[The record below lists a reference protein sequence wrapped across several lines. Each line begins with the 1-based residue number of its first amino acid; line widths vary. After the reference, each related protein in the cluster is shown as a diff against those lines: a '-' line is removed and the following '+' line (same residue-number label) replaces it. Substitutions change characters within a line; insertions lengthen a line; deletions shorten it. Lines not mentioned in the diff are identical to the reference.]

1 MKGIFKLFPVAIAAL
16 AFVSCSDDLEGSGY
30 STKQIPDNALRFSIG
45 SNSNMRAGFVG
56 DVMASAGE
64 IQFRWV
70 KGDVIRVY
78 QDDLATWDKYTY
90 AGTEFGTDDVFTPD
104 GQNELDSYSIG
115 VYPAD
120 EVEGVYMDKNDKD
133 IKHIQMDLPVE
144 YNYQEGLDTDADG
157 SAGYRC
163 DMPMYGKITDKAQ
176 AVTQMNFLSAY
187 VRIYLRDL
195 PKNAKYIALVST
207 PTGTNVQPLTGRFIA
222 DVPKTITASTVG
234 GVETD
239 NAPILLKKGEF
250 SQTFGNIVYAKVNLT
265 KYSYVAGTDAAVKD
279 SAAIC
284 FPVLANNAVTR
295 AAGGT
300 LQTYD
305 NLTIYAWGDRN
316 NSGTYATPA
325 DVQAAGAWAAE
336 VANGNATVI
345 KTRANWTPTRRRSVW
360 TVRYTEPLIVDV
372 DNYGNKILPGDLT
385 DLIASKA
392 NTAITDLELSLIS
405 GTNTTGTLTSSEG
418 YERNHVTTLPA
429 MKNGGNIIINLESAD
444 IDLETKEN
452 WTING
457 NDFDGTLVVKP
468 GKMAAGSTATSKIEI
483 NLPNADVQIIGDATN
498 DITNID
504 VQQCKTVTIGDPEN
518 GTVTTV
524 PATKTVVVRDGEAY
538 VVTGA
543 TVNTLKTED
552 NLTNH
557 TKTDVV
563 NVVGGT
569 ITTLDNNTNTDIK
582 LYGAEIAGVAY
593 EAKITTLD
601 LAGVDDAIN
610 IYSEGKA
617 SIGNLVQ
624 PANTAT
630 GGGLEFL
637 TIKSK
642 LTEET
647 AGTLAVATVAGDLNG
662 GGTDEYIWTAAQ
674 LRKIATA
681 APAKNVFIGA
691 DEIDLNSLAWT
702 GGAIAKNV
710 YGKNHDATTDTWR
723 NITTATGAA
732 LIANKQATT
741 ATGKNVIKNLN
752 IAAAAAGNGLFSD
765 IDASGAAIEIA
776 GLEIENPAFTNT
788 GAAVNN
794 IGVVA
799 GTIGTAAANNIELT
813 NIKVTGLT
821 VASKAG
827 NGVGG
832 LVGAITAAQ
841 TGNVIVKNADVAATS
856 IAARSF
862 VGGAIGRVS
871 AAVAAINIYDS
882 QVNVSAVS
890 LSLGDGAS
898 TLYPLYA
905 GTWASFVGGTENNP
919 VVALNIYDCNFGTA
933 LAKSVKGNGINN
945 VGLRFGANADANDVP
960 FFGGNPWIGF
970 CGTPTPVPAS
980 NTTLTSYKSVSSAAA
995 DKGINFYK
1003 YAYAATQMVV
1013 TRWNGAG
1020 NYATTTQKNLTG
1032 GATGGAGVSADQV
1045 TYNASTAAA
1054 VTASKVAGNHNWL
1067 STLRYGTTIYSSYSD
1082 GSLEYDATYEPT
1094 SF

>member
-56 DVMASAGE
+56 NVMAPTGDL
-64 IQFRWV
+64 QFRWV
-70 KGDVIRVY
+70 GGDVIRVY
-78 QDDLATWDKYTY
+78 QNDLATWDKYTY
-90 AGTEFGTDDVFTPD
+90 AGAEFGTEDVFTPD
-104 GQNELDSYSIG
+104 GQNSLDSYSIG

-133 IKHIQMDLPVE
+133 IKHIQMDLPVA
-144 YNYQEGLDTDADG
+144 YDYQEGLDKDADG

-163 DMPMYGKITDKAQ
+163 DMPMYGNITNKAQ
-176 AVTQMNFLSAY
+176 AVTEMNFLSAY

-195 PKNAKYIALVST
+195 PEDAKYIALVSEGST
-207 PTGTNVQPLTGRFIA
+207 ANPVAFPLTGRFIA
-222 DVPKTITASTVG
+222 DVPKTITPVTIG
-234 GVETD
+234 TIDTD
-239 NAPILLKKGEF
+239 NSPILLKDDKF
-250 SQTFGNIVYAKVNLT
+250 TQTFGYITYARVNAT
-265 KYSYVAGTDAAVKD
+265 KFSTEASTNAAVKD

-284 FPVLANNAVTR
+284 FPVLANNSVTR
-295 AAGGT
+295 SAGGT
-300 LQTYD
+300 LQTYGK
-305 NLTIYAWGDRN
+305 LTIYAWGDN
-316 NSGTYATPA
+316 TATAKTPDQVA
-325 DVQAAGAWAAE
+325 NWAAE
-336 VANGNATVI
+336 VAAGNAI
-345 KTRANWTPTRRRSVW
+345 KIAEREDWTPTRRRSVW
-360 TVRYTEPLIVDV
+360 VVRYTEPVVVDV
-372 DNYGNKILPGDLT
+372 DDYDPLLPGDLT
-385 DLIASKA
+385 DIIASKA
-392 NTAITDLELSLIS
+392 NTAITDVAFKIMSS
-405 GTNTTGTLTSSEG
+405 GAAIDKTLHSSAG

-429 MKNGGNIIINLESAD
+429 MKNGSNIII
-444 IDLETKEN
+444 DLEDASAELLTSEN

-457 NDFDGTLVVKP
+457 NDFTGTLILKQ
-468 GKMAAGSTATSKIEI
+468 GALAATSVPTSKIEI
-483 NLPNADVQIIGDATN
+483 NLPNADVQIIGDGAN
-498 DITNID
+498 VITNID

-518 GTVTTV
+518 ATVTTV
-524 PATKTVVVRDGEAY
+524 GAAKTVVVRDGEAY

-543 TVNTLKTED
+543 TVPTLTTED

-582 LYGAEIAGVAY
+582 LYGDGVN
-593 EAKITTLD
+593 EAKINTLN
-601 LAGVDDAIN
+601 LADVDDAIN

-624 PANTAT
+624 PVNTAT

-642 LTEET
+642 LTEQA

-662 GGTDEYIWTAAQ
+662 GGADEYIWTAAQ
-674 LRKIATA
+674 LQKIAVAGVVAGTD
-681 APAKNVFIGA
+681 VIIGA

-702 GGAIAKNV
+702 GGNVAANV
-710 YGKNHDATTDTWR
+710 YGNNHDATTDTWR
-723 NITTATGAA
+723 DLTTPATMA
-732 LIANKQATT
+732 ANKRLST

-752 IAAAAAGNGLFSD
+752 IAAVAGNGLFSD
-765 IDASGAAIEIA
+765 IDASGAAVEIA
-776 GLEIENPAFTNT
+776 GLEIQTPSFTNT

-799 GTIGTAAANNIELT
+799 GTTGATAAGANAIDLT

-821 VASKAG
+821 VTSKAG

-832 LVGAITAAQ
+832 LIGAVHANGHAA
-841 TGNVIVKNADVAATS
+841 NLNVKNVDVAATS

-862 VGGAIGRVS
+862 VGGIIGRV
-871 AAVAAINIYDS
+871 AGAVTAINIYDS
-882 QVNVSAVS
+882 KVNVSAVS

-905 GTWASFVGGTENNP
+905 GTWASFVGGTEGNP

-933 LAKSVKGNGINN
+933 IAKSVKGNGINN
-945 VGLRFGANADANDVP
+945 VGLRFGANADGNDVP

-970 CGTPTPVPAS
+970 CGTPAPAS

-1003 YAYAATQMVV
+1003 YAYVATQMVV

-1020 NYATTTQKNLTG
+1020 NYVTTTQKNLNG

-1054 VTASKVAGNHNWL
+1054 VTASKVAGSHNWL

>member
-56 DVMASAGE
+56 NVMAPTGDL
-64 IQFRWV
+64 QFRWV
-70 KGDVIRVY
+70 GGDVIRVY
-78 QDDLATWDKYTY
+78 QNDLATWDKYTY
-90 AGTEFGTDDVFTPD
+90 AGAEFGTEDVFTPD
-104 GQNELDSYSIG
+104 GQNSLDSYSIG

-133 IKHIQMDLPVE
+133 IKHIQMDLPVA
-144 YNYQEGLDTDADG
+144 YDYQEGLDKDADG

-163 DMPMYGKITDKAQ
+163 DMPMYGNITNKAQ
-176 AVTQMNFLSAY
+176 AVTEMNFLSAY

-195 PKNAKYIALVST
+195 PEDAKYIALVSEGSTANPT
-207 PTGTNVQPLTGRFIA
+207 PFPLTGRFIA

-239 NAPILLKKGEF
+239 NSPILLKDDKF
-250 SQTFGNIVYAKVNLT
+250 TQTFGYITYARVNTT
-265 KYSYVAGTDAAVKD
+265 KFSTEASTDAAVKD

-284 FPVLANNAVTR
+284 FPVLANNSVTR
-295 AAGGT
+295 SAGGT
-300 LQTYD
+300 LQTYGK
-305 NLTIYAWGDRN
+305 LTIYAWGDN
-316 NSGTYATPA
+316 TATAKTP
-325 DVQAAGAWAAE
+325 DQ
-336 VANGNATVI
+336 VANWATEVGAGRAI
-345 KTRANWTPTRRRSVW
+345 KIAEREDWTPTRRRSVW
-360 TVRYTEPLIVDV
+360 VVRYTEPVVVDV
-372 DNYGNKILPGDLT
+372 DDYDPLLPGDLT
-385 DLIASKA
+385 DIIASKA
-392 NTAITDLELSLIS
+392 NTAITDVAFKIMSS
-405 GTNTTGTLTSSEG
+405 GAAADATLHSSAG

-429 MKNGGNIIINLESAD
+429 MKNGSNIII
-444 IDLETKEN
+444 DLEDASAELLTQEN

-457 NDFDGTLVVKP
+457 NDFTGTLILKQ
-468 GKMAAGSTATSKIEI
+468 GALAGTSVPTSKIEI
-483 NLPNADVQIIGDATN
+483 NLPNADVQIIGKAPN

-518 GTVTTV
+518 ATVTTV
-524 PATKTVVVRDGEAY
+524 GATKTVVVRDGEAY

-543 TVNTLKTED
+543 TVPNLKTED

-582 LYGAEIAGVAY
+582 LYGTEIAGVAH
-593 EAKITTLD
+593 EAIINNLD
-601 LAGVDDAIN
+601 LADVNGAIE

-617 SIGNLVQ
+617 SIGDLTQ

-647 AGTLAVATVAGDLNG
+647 AGTLALATVAGNLNG
-662 GGTDEYIWTAAQ
+662 GGADEYIWTAAQ
-674 LRKIATA
+674 LQKIAAA
-681 APAKNVFIGA
+681 APTKNVFIGA

-710 YGKNHDATTDTWR
+710 YGNNHDATTDTWR
-723 NITTATGAA
+723 DLTTPATMA
-732 LIANKQATT
+732 ANKRLST

-752 IAAAAAGNGLFSD
+752 IAAAAGNGLFSD

-788 GAAVNN
+788 GVVAVNN

-799 GTIGTAAANNIELT
+799 GTIGTAAANDIELT

-882 QVNVSAVS
+882 KVNVSAVS

-945 VGLRFGANADANDVP
+945 VGLRFGANADGNDVP

-970 CGTPTPVPAS
+970 CGTPAPAS

-995 DKGINFYK
+995 DKGKNFYK
-1003 YAYAATQMVV
+1003 YVYAATQMVV

-1020 NYATTTQKNLTG
+1020 NYAETTQKNLNG
-1032 GATGGAGVSADQV
+1032 GTTGGAGVSADQV

-1054 VTASKVAGNHNWL
+1054 VTASKVAGSHNWL

>member
-56 DVMASAGE
+56 DVMASAGQ

-70 KGDVIRVY
+70 GGDVIRVY

-90 AGTEFGTDDVFTPD
+90 AGAEFGTDDTFTPD
-104 GQNELDSYSIG
+104 GQNNLDSYSIG

-120 EVEGVYMDKNDKD
+120 EVEGVYMDKNDKN

-163 DMPMYGKITDKAQ
+163 DLPLYGAITSTAQ
-176 AVTQMNFLSAY
+176 AVTEMNFLSAY

-195 PKNAKYIALVST
+195 PKDAKYIALVST

-239 NAPILLKKGEF
+239 NAPILLKKDEF

-265 KYSYVAGTDAAVKD
+265 KYSYAAGTDAAVKD

-325 DVQAAGAWAAE
+325 DVQAANGWAAE

-372 DNYGNKILPGDLT
+372 DNYNNKILPGDLT

-405 GTNTTGTLTSSEG
+405 STNTAGTLTSSEG

-468 GKMAAGSTATSKIEI
+468 GKMAAGSTPTSKIEI

-582 LYGAEIAGVAY
+582 LYGDGVN
-593 EAKITTLD
+593 EAKINNLN
-601 LAGVDDAIN
+601 LADVDDAIN

-617 SIGNLVQ
+617 SIGDLTQ

-662 GGTDEYIWTAAQ
+662 GAADEYIWTAAQ
-674 LRKIATA
+674 LQKIAA
-681 APAKNVFIGA
+681 AGVVAGTDVIIGA

-702 GGAIAKNV
+702 GGNVAANV
-710 YGKNHDATTDTWR
+710 YGNNHDATTDTWR

-752 IAAAAAGNGLFSD
+752 IDAVAGNGLFSD

-882 QVNVSAVS
+882 KVNVSAVS

-995 DKGINFYK
+995 DKGINFYQYT
-1003 YAYAATQMVV
+1003 YAVGNMVAK
-1013 TRWNGAG
+1013 R
-1020 NYATTTQKNLTG
+1020 YS
-1032 GATGGAGVSADQV
+1032 GGAGTYTLGTQRNLEGGAMNTAGKPNQM
-1045 TYNASTAAA
+1045 TYNGSTAA
-1054 VTASKVAGNHNWL
+1054 TVAAANISTNFNWL

>member
-56 DVMASAGE
+56 DVMASAGQ

-70 KGDVIRVY
+70 GGDVIRVY

-90 AGTEFGTDDVFTPD
+90 AGAEFGTDDVFTAD

-120 EVEGVYMDKNDKD
+120 EVEGVYMDKNDKN

-163 DMPMYGKITDKAQ
+163 DLPLYGAITSTAQ
-176 AVTQMNFLSAY
+176 AVTEMNFLSAY

-195 PKNAKYIALVST
+195 PKDAKYIALVST

-239 NAPILLKKGEF
+239 NAPILLKKDEF

-265 KYSYVAGTDAAVKD
+265 KYSYAGTDAAVKD

-316 NSGTYATPA
+316 ASGAYTTPA

-372 DNYGNKILPGDLT
+372 DNYNNKILPGDLT

-405 GTNTTGTLTSSEG
+405 STNTAGTLTSSEG

-457 NDFDGTLVVKP
+457 NDFDGTLVVKQ
-468 GKMAAGSTATSKIEI
+468 GALAATSVATSKIEI
-483 NLPNADVQIIGDATN
+483 NLPNADVQIIGDGAN
-498 DITNID
+498 NITNID
-504 VQQCKTVTIGDPEN
+504 VQQCQTVTIGDPEN
-518 GTVTTV
+518 ATVTTV
-524 PATKTVVVRDGEAY
+524 GVGKTVVVRDGEAY

-543 TVNTLKTED
+543 TVPTLNTEA

-582 LYGAEIAGVAY
+582 LYGDGVN
-593 EAKITTLD
+593 EAIINNLD
-601 LAGVDDAIN
+601 LTDVDDAIN

-617 SIGNLVQ
+617 SIGDLTQ
-624 PANTAT
+624 PAITAT

-647 AGTLAVATVAGDLNG
+647 AGTLALATVAGDLNG
-662 GGTDEYIWTAAQ
+662 GGADEYIWTAAQ
-674 LRKIATA
+674 LQKIATA

-723 NITTATGAA
+723 DLTTPATMA
-732 LIANKQATT
+732 ANKRLST

-752 IAAAAAGNGLFSD
+752 IAAVAGNGLFSN
-765 IDASGAAIEIA
+765 IDASTAAIEIA

-799 GTIGTAAANNIELT
+799 GTTGATAAGTNAIDLT

-821 VASKAG
+821 VTSKAG

-832 LVGAITAAQ
+832 LIGAVDANGHTA
-841 TGNVIVKNADVAATS
+841 NLNVKNVDVAATS

-862 VGGAIGRVS
+862 VGGIIGRV
-871 AAVAAINIYDS
+871 AGAVTAINIYDS

-945 VGLRFGANADANDVP
+945 VGLRFGANADENDVP

-970 CGTPTPVPAS
+970 CGTPAPAS
-980 NTTLTSYKSVSSAAA
+980 STTLTSYKSVSSAAA
-995 DKGINFYK
+995 DKGINFYQYT
-1003 YAYAATQMVV
+1003 YAVGNMVAK
-1013 TRWNGAG
+1013 R
-1020 NYATTTQKNLTG
+1020 YS
-1032 GATGGAGVSADQV
+1032 GGAGTYTLGTQMNLEGGAMNTAGKPNQM
-1045 TYNASTAAA
+1045 TYNGSTAAI
-1054 VTASKVAGNHNWL
+1054 VAATNISTVFNWV
-1067 STLRYGTTIYSSYSD
+1067 STLKYGTTIYSSYSD
-1082 GSLEYDATYEPT
+1082 GSLEYDAT
-1094 SF
+1094 

>member
-56 DVMASAGE
+56 DVMASAGQ

-70 KGDVIRVY
+70 GGDVIRVY

-90 AGTEFGTDDVFTPD
+90 AGAEFGTDDVFTPD

-144 YNYQEGLDTDADG
+144 YDYQEGLNTDADG

-163 DMPMYGKITDKAQ
+163 DLPLYGAITSTAQ
-176 AVTQMNFLSAY
+176 AVTEMNFLSAY

-265 KYSYVAGTDAAVKD
+265 KYSYAAGTDAAVKD

-316 NSGTYATPA
+316 ASGAYATPA
-325 DVQAAGAWAAE
+325 DVQAANAWATE

-372 DNYGNKILPGDLT
+372 DNYNNKILPGDLT

-405 GTNTTGTLTSSEG
+405 STNTAGTLTSSEG

-504 VQQCKTVTIGDPEN
+504 VQQCQTVTIGDPEN

-524 PATKTVVVRDGEAY
+524 PATKTVVVRDGEAR

-543 TVNTLKTED
+543 TVNMLKTED

-557 TKTDVV
+557 TKTDIVKV
-563 NVVGGT
+563 IGGT
-569 ITTLDNNTNTDIK
+569 VTTLDNNTNTDIS
-582 LYGAEIAGVAY
+582 LYGDGVN
-593 EAKITTLD
+593 EAIINTLN
-601 LAGVDDAIN
+601 LADVDGAIN

-617 SIGNLVQ
+617 SIGNLTAPV
-624 PANTAT
+624 NTPT

-642 LTEET
+642 LTEQA
-647 AGTLAVATVAGDLNG
+647 AGILASATVTGTYG
-662 GGTDEYIWTAAQ
+662 GNNAIFTAAQ
-674 LRKIATA
+674 LTA
-681 APAKNVFIGA
+681 AANSGITTATTIMA
-691 DEIDLNSLAWT
+691 DEIDLNDLSWS
-702 GGAIAKNV
+702 GGNV
-710 YGKNHDATTDTWR
+710 VDVNVIGNNHDATTGTWN
-723 NITTATGAA
+723 NITTATGAT
-732 LIANKQATT
+732 LVANKQKTT
-741 ATGKNVIKNLN
+741 ATGKNVIKNLK
-752 IAAAAAGNGLFSD
+752 IAATTGSGLFKN
-765 IDASGAAIEIA
+765 INASGAAVEIA
-776 GLEIENPAFTNT
+776 GLEIQNPSFTNT
-788 GAAVNN
+788 LAAVDN

-799 GTIGTAAANNIELT
+799 GTMSVAAANNIDFT

-821 VASKAG
+821 VASKGG

-832 LVGAITAAQ
+832 LIGAITAAQ
-841 TGNVIVKNADVAATS
+841 TGIVTVKNVDVAATS
-856 IAARSF
+856 VAARSF
-862 VGGAIGRVS
+862 VGGIIGRIS
-871 AAVAAINIYDS
+871 ANATAINIYDS
-882 QVNVSAVS
+882 KVNVAAVS
-890 LSLGDGAS
+890 LSLADGVT
-898 TLYPLYA
+898 TLYPTYA
-905 GTWASFVGGTENNP
+905 GTWASYIGGTENNP
-919 VVALNIYDCNFGTA
+919 TVALNIYDSSYGTA
-933 LAKSVKGNGINN
+933 INKAIKGNGINN
-945 VGLRFGANADANDVP
+945 QGLRFGANANSSDVP

-970 CGTPTPVPAS
+970 CGTATGTS
-980 NTTLTSYKSVSSAAA
+980 NTTLTTYKSVSAAAA

-1003 YAYAATQMVV
+1003 YAYAPASMTV

-1020 NYATTTQKNLTG
+1020 NYAETTQKALDG
-1032 GATGGAGVSADQV
+1032 GALKAGATTIGANSVQYDGTNAAGVTTSK
-1045 TYNASTAAA
+1045 AAGSFA
-1054 VTASKVAGNHNWL
+1054 WKSGYK
-1067 STLRYGTTIYSSYSD
+1067 YGTTIYSI
-1082 GSLEYDATYEPT
+1082 YDTSALDPDALGYTTYEPT